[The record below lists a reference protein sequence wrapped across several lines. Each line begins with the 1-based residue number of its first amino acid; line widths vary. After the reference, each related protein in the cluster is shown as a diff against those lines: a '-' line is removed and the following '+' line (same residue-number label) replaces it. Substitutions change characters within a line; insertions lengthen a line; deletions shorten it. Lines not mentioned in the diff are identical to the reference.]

1 MGVLEL
7 EILAPMIV
15 AIVLILTVGGVV
27 LLRPLSRRLGEL
39 LEVMAREREQ
49 PRLGEDMARLR
60 EVVDTVNGRLAL
72 LEERL
77 DFTDALL
84 ADPERRRLRPGD
96 AARDTPAAG
105 EGSDRLAPQTTG
117 DGTD

>member
-1 MGVLEL
+1 MGYMEL
-7 EILAPMIV
+7 EILAPMLV

-49 PRLGEDMARLR
+49 PRLEGEVERLR
-60 EVVDTVNGRLAL
+60 DVVETMSGRLAL
-72 LEERL
+72 LEERV

-84 ADPERRRLRPGD
+84 SD
-96 AARDTPAAG
+96 
-105 EGSDRLAPQTTG
+105 SDRRSLGPGRQGPPADEG
-117 DGTD
+117 